1 MHKNT
6 FFSKRATINCGG
18 HLLDLSTPKIMGI
31 LNITPDSFF
40 DGGRYLDEQAIVEQ
54 SGKMLDDGAS
64 IIDVGAYSSRPNAI
78 DISAK
83 EEIDRLLPAL
93 TLIKENY
100 PNAIISVDTFR
111 SEVAEAGIK
120 AGGHI
125 INDISAGELDGKMFE
140 TVSRLQVP
148 YILMHMRG
156 TPQTMQQL
164 TDYNDLMREV
174 VKYFVDKVTRLKKL
188 GVHDLILDPG
198 FGFAKNI
205 DQNYEL
211 LKHMDEVKIFDLPL
225 LAGLSRKSMIW
236 KLLESKPEEALNGT
250 SVLNTIAL
258 QKGAA
263 ILRVHDVKEAAEVLK
278 IWMKVG

>member
-1 MHKNT
+1 
-6 FFSKRATINCGG
+6 
-18 HLLDLSTPKIMGI
+18 MGI